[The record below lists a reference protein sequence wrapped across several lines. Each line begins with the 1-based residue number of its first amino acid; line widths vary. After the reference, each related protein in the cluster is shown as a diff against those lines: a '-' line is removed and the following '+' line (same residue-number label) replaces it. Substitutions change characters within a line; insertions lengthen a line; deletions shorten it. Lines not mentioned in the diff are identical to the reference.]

1 MTTKGCKATKKH
13 GKIHKQKFRST
24 HQIERNFLIRMCFFL
39 TQSFA
44 TLDLLQIDFISS
56 VPIFYFLFVIKSFD
70 HEGWAKFFAFP
81 EGLETSCY
89 HTATSE
95 RRRIR
100 TKADYYYIALRGA
113 SIRRSLCGNSEAIV
127 GVAVRANR
135 LYLAIKSVGTST
147 KCTDEK
153 QLYSHSRILPLP
165 SWHDATTQLRSRRC
179 VAIL

>member
-70 HEGWAKFFAFP
+70 HEGWA
-81 EGLETSCY
+81 
-89 HTATSE
+89 
-95 RRRIR
+95 
-100 TKADYYYIALRGA
+100 
-113 SIRRSLCGNSEAIV
+113 V

-135 LYLAIKSVGTST
+135 LYLASKSVGTST

-153 QLYSHSRILPLP
+153 QLYSHSRILPLL

-179 VAIL
+179 VAKL